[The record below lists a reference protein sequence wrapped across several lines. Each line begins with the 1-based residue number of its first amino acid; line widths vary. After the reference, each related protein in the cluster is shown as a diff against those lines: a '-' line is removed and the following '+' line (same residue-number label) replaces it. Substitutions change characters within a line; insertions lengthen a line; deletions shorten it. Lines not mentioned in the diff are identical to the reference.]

1 MKNEVPKMY
10 TYWSLEYYDQENGIR
25 GGGGLGVL
33 AADTRRI
40 AESLDVPFVI
50 VTPFYPK
57 VCHQKMVNGKLV
69 DETTP
74 VDYHDYGYKL
84 LDTVYIKCNGEV
96 CKLDVV
102 GKKLGASIILAV
114 TEPNFGVLYQGL
126 SGSDHRLYQE
136 VALGFGGYKALKLTG
151 IRPNAMQL
159 NEVPTFFAALAR
171 LDDLVSS
178 GVNLY
183 EAIVYVRM
191 HALYTNHTL
200 VQAAEAEFSFEQFER
215 YVFPNLKARAV
226 KRWLKSQFED
236 GKLKLSSVIIEL
248 TGQHN
253 GVSKLHARLANY
265 HDIAGDRVN
274 FKPITNGVDMKKWVL
289 PSLIEYYCGLGLM
302 DDKLRLTDDYAEKLK
317 QITAD
322 EIRNFKAEGR
332 RILNET
338 LAMRPDQNGES
349 PYFGDDEMIFVFKR
363 RFVDYK
369 RPEMPF
375 TDIKRLREILEPYN
389 AHYILSGRVHN
400 GDTAMS
406 AKLQEILEKVKNDD
420 YLKSHVHYIAD
431 YDEEVAYALSVG
443 SNFALNLPVVGLEA
457 CGTSW
462 MKDVAN
468 MNFLISTPDGGVA
481 DVESKYYMPV
491 TGENFDEELDSLY
504 TWMKHALSMWES
516 DYDLADI
523 IQSQLTGFLPTIS
536 GTRMFREYCELILPQ
551 N

>member
-1 MKNEVPKMY
+1 MY

-40 AESLDVPFVI
+40 AESLGVPFVI

-57 VCHQKMVNGKLV
+57 VFHQKMVNGKLV
-69 DETTP
+69 DEITP

-136 VALGFGGYKALKLTG
+136 VALGFGGHKALKLTG

-375 TDIKRLREILEPYN
+375 TDTKRLREILEPYN
-389 AHYILSGRVHN
+389 AHYILSGRVHS
-400 GDTAMS
+400 GDTVMS

-420 YLKSHVHYIAD
+420 YLASHVHYIAD

-491 TGENFDEELDSLY
+491 TGEDFDEELDSLY

>member
-1 MKNEVPKMY
+1 MY

-420 YLKSHVHYIAD
+420 YLKAHVHYSAD

>member
-1 MKNEVPKMY
+1 MY

>member
-1 MKNEVPKMY
+1 MY

-200 VQAAEAEFSFEQFER
+200 VQAAEAKFSFEQFER